1 MQAFQENRF
10 ADVGLDADA
19 QADPLSRQ
27 TALEGIL
34 QLLCRAED
42 AVFDAEFDRV
52 REEFERV
59 RKRPRPTH
67 DVARPRRDNAIA
79 EAERQLDAD
88 IRHSSCNTA
97 PAKPLQ
103 LNGRR
108 HARHELGRTFQRGE
122 GAGRGS

>member
-1 MQAFQENRF
+1 MNRTF
-10 ADVGLDADA
+10 GECRNEAIQKRDAAND
-19 QADPLSRQ
+19 
-27 TALEGIL
+27 TANESFVEE
-34 QLLCRAED
+34 CRAED